1 MQPER
6 GHRVTA
12 TVKCIKGTCNA
23 GHKVGDV
30 MNVSARDTACMC
42 GYLYHAAHP
51 TILML
56 QFGGSVPWGPS
67 DTVELHCPDPLNL
80 LTVELKRVSDD
91 EGEPG
96 AGSREFPAA
105 EPGPGGASE
114 AAIQPSARFGR
125 VVCRTE

>member
-1 MQPER
+1 MEPER

-23 GHKVGDV
+23 GHRVGDV
-30 MNVSARDTACMC
+30 IDVSARNTAGMC

-56 QFGGSVPWGPS
+56 QFGGNVPWGPS

-80 LTVELKRVSDD
+80 LTVELKRARDGDQVEAS
-91 EGEPG
+91 
-96 AGSREFPAA
+96 AGSREASIPETPPNTPAD
-105 EPGPGGASE
+105 S
-114 AAIQPSARFGR
+114 QPSVRFGR
-125 VVCRTE
+125 VVCRVE